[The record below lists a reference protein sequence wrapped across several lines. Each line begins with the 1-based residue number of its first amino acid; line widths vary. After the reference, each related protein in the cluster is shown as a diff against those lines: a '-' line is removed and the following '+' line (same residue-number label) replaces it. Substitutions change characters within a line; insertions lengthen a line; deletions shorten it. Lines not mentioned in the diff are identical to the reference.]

1 MNKVRGSK
9 VRGLGF
15 WMTLALVV
23 GNMIG
28 SGIYILP
35 ATLAPLGFNQLI
47 GWAVTLAGAL
57 CLAAA
62 FARMGARLPLA
73 GGPYAYAQAAFG
85 PIPGFVTAW
94 SYWTMLWAGNGAVA
108 VALVSNLSL
117 IAPWIGATPAVPA
130 LLSVG
135 FVWLLTLVNIRGVRA
150 AGDVSVVT
158 TALKLV
164 PLAGLIGLAIWLLI
178 TGAPT
183 VVQPEVPLSGGVI
196 ATAAGLT
203 FWGFLGLESATVPAD
218 KVENARTVVPRATLI
233 GVAITGLVYMGISG
247 AFALYMPMADAA
259 ASPAPVADFLARF
272 FGSGMGQVVALFAA
286 ISAFGTLNGFIL
298 LQGEV
303 PWAMARGGV
312 FPRWFAAEGP
322 RGTPV
327 RSHVVSS
334 ILLSIVTLLNYG
346 RGMGDLFAFI
356 ASVSL
361 AAGMLSYFVAMLAA
375 VRLLP
380 DERPMV
386 IAALVGAAFIA
397 WAAWGLGAEALTYGA
412 GFVALGL
419 PVYLWIR
426 RDGAASTTANDPG

>member
-1 MNKVRGSK
+1 MSGKP
-9 VRGLGF
+9 RGLGF

-35 ATLAPLGFNQLI
+35 ATLAPLGMNQLV
-47 GWAVTLAGAL
+47 GWAITLAGAL
-57 CLAAA
+57 CLAAS

-85 PIPGFVTAW
+85 PIPGFITAW
-94 SYWTMLWAGNGAVA
+94 SYWTMCWAGNGAIA

-117 IAPWIGATPAVPA
+117 IAPWIGTTPGVPA
-130 LLSVG
+130 LLSLC
-135 FVWLLTLVNIRGVRA
+135 FVWLLTFVNIRGVRA
-150 AGDVSVVT
+150 AGDVSMVT
-158 TALKLV
+158 TAIKLV
-164 PLAGLIGLAIWLLI
+164 PLAGLIGLTAWLLV
-178 TGAPT
+178 TGTPT
-183 VVQPEVPLSGGVI
+183 VVQTPVAITGGMV

-218 KVENARTVVPRATLI
+218 KVENARVVVPRATLL
-233 GVAITGLVYMGISG
+233 GVVLTGFVYMGISG
-247 AFALYMPMADAA
+247 AFALYMPLDEAA
-259 ASPAPVADFLARF
+259 ASPAPIAAFLARF
-272 FGSGMGQVVALFAA
+272 FGSNMGQVVAVFAA

-312 FPRWFAAEGP
+312 FPKWFAAEG
-322 RGTPV
+322 RHGTPV

-334 ILLSIVTLLNYG
+334 VLLSIVTLLNYG

-361 AAGMLSYFVAMLAA
+361 AAGMLSYFIAMLAA

-380 DERPMV
+380 GERWLAA
-386 IAALVGAAFIA
+386 AALVGAAFIV
-397 WAAWGLGAEALTYGA
+397 WAAWGLGMEALAYGT
-412 GFVALGL
+412 GFVVLGL
-419 PVYLWIR
+419 PVYLLIR
-426 RDGAASTTANDPG
+426 RDAAASTPPTGLG

>member
-1 MNKVRGSK
+1 MTGARK
-9 VRGLGF
+9 LGF

-35 ATLAPLGFNQLI
+35 ATLAPLGYNQLI
-47 GWAVTLAGAL
+47 GWTITLGGAL
-57 CLAAA
+57 CLAFT
-62 FARMGARLPLA
+62 FARLGARLPLA

-85 PIPGFVTAW
+85 PIGGFVTAW
-94 SYWTMLWAGNGAVA
+94 SYWTMVWAGNGAVA
-108 VALVSNLSL
+108 VAVVSNLSL
-117 IAPWIGATPAVPA
+117 IYPALGQIPGLPAV
-130 LLSVG
+130 LSVG
-135 FVWLLTLVNIRGVRA
+135 CVWLLTAVNIRGVRA

-164 PLAGLIGLAIWLLI
+164 PLIGLICLAIWLLI
-178 TGAPT
+178 TGASHA
-183 VVQPEVPLSGGVI
+183 VQPAVPISGSVI

-218 KVENARTVVPRATLI
+218 KVENAASIVPKATLL
-233 GVAITGLVYMGISG
+233 GVALTGVVYIGIST
-247 AFALYMPMADAA
+247 AFALYMPMNDAA
-259 ASPAPVADFLARF
+259 ASPAPVADFLAQF
-272 FGSGMGQVVALFAA
+272 FGSGIGQIVAVFAA

-303 PWAMARGGV
+303 PWAMAKGGV
-312 FPRWFAAEGP
+312 FPRWFAAEGA

-327 RSHVVSS
+327 RSHLVSS
-334 ILLSIVTLLNYG
+334 ALVSIVTLLNFG

-361 AAGMLSYFVAMLAA
+361 AAGMLSYFLAMLAA

-380 DERPMV
+380 RERAV
-386 IAALVGAAFIA
+386 VVASLVGAAFIA
-397 WAAWGLGAEALTYGA
+397 WAAWGLGIEALAYGA
-412 GFVALGL
+412 GFIALGL
-419 PVYLWIR
+419 PFYMLVN
-426 RDGAASTTANDPG
+426 RDAGASTGLSGHG

>member
-1 MNKVRGSK
+1 MTATRK
-9 VRGLGF
+9 LGF

-35 ATLAPLGFNQLI
+35 ATLAPLGHNQLI
-47 GWAVTLAGAL
+47 GWAVTLGGAL
-57 CLAAA
+57 CLAFT
-62 FARMGARLPLA
+62 FARLGARLPLA

-85 PIPGFVTAW
+85 PVGGFVTAW
-94 SYWTMLWAGNGAVA
+94 SYWTMVWAGNGAVA
-108 VALVSNLSL
+108 VAVVSNLSL
-117 IAPWIGATPAVPA
+117 IVPAMGRIPGLPAV
-130 LLSVG
+130 LSVAC
-135 FVWLLTLVNIRGVRA
+135 VWLLTAVNIRGVRA

-164 PLAGLIGLAIWLLI
+164 PLVGLIALTVWLLL
-178 TGAPT
+178 TGAPQA
-183 VVQPEVPLSGGVI
+183 VQPAVPLSGAVV

-218 KVENARTVVPRATLI
+218 KVENAASVVPRATLI
-233 GVAITGLVYMGISG
+233 GVALTGFVYIGIST
-247 AFALYMPMADAA
+247 AFALYMPMHAAA

-272 FGSGMGQVVALFAA
+272 FGSGVGQIVAVFAA

-303 PWAMARGGV
+303 PWAMAKGGV
-312 FPRWFAAEGP
+312 FPRWFVTEGA

-361 AAGMLSYFVAMLAA
+361 AAGMLSYFLAMLAA

-380 DERPMV
+380 TERV
-386 IAALVGAAFIA
+386 LVAAALVGAGFIA
-397 WAAWGLGAEALTYGA
+397 WAAWGLGIEALTYGA
-412 GFVALGL
+412 GFIALGL
-419 PVYLWIR
+419 PVYLWVR
-426 RDGAASTTANDPG
+426 RDAAASTVQSGHG

>member
-1 MNKVRGSK
+1 MTSAGK
-9 VRGLGF
+9 LGF

-35 ATLAPLGFNQLI
+35 ATLAPLGYNQLI
-47 GWAVTLAGAL
+47 GWAVTLGGAL
-57 CLAAA
+57 CLAFT
-62 FARMGARLPLA
+62 FARLGARLPLA

-85 PIPGFVTAW
+85 PVPGFVTAW
-94 SYWTMLWAGNGAVA
+94 SYWTMVWAGNGAVA
-108 VALVSNLSL
+108 VAVVSNLSL
-117 IAPWIGATPAVPA
+117 IAPGISAVPGLPA
-130 LLSVG
+130 MLSVA
-135 FVWLLTLVNIRGVRA
+135 FVWLLTAVNIRGVRA

-164 PLAGLIGLAIWLLI
+164 PLVGLIGMTLWLLL
-178 TGAPT
+178 TGAPH
-183 VVQPEVPLSGGVI
+183 VSQPQVALSGSVV

-218 KVENARTVVPRATLI
+218 KVENASTIVPRATLI
-233 GVAITGLVYMGISG
+233 GVALTGLVYIGIST
-247 AFALYMPMADAA
+247 AFALYMSTQVAA

-272 FGSGMGQVVALFAA
+272 FGSGVGQIVAVFAA

-303 PWAMARGGV
+303 PWAMAKGGV
-312 FPRWFAAEGP
+312 FPRWFAAEGT

-327 RSHVVSS
+327 RSHLVSS
-334 ILLSIVTLLNYG
+334 ALVSVVTLLNFG

-361 AAGMLSYFVAMLAA
+361 AAGMLSYFLAMLAA

-380 DERPMV
+380 CEPAV
-386 IAALVGAAFIA
+386 IVAALVGAAFIA
-397 WAAWGLGAEALTYGA
+397 WAAWGLGIEALAYGA
-412 GFVALGL
+412 GFIVLGL
-419 PVYLWIR
+419 PFYLWVR
-426 RDGAASTTANDPG
+426 RDAAASTGPSDRG